1 MADKLLALVG
11 PGRGPRLCTKRMGKL
26 KIRHSGSNQGVVRI
40 HHEGGQVESIQ
51 AGVCE
56 LSIPPSEWIIVEYE
70 GKGRTFLATVHS
82 DR

>member
-11 PGRGPRLCTKRMGKL
+11 PGRGPRLCTKRMGQLRIRYTGL
-26 KIRHSGSNQGVVRI
+26 KTGVARI
-40 HHEGGQVESIQ
+40 HHEGGQEESTQ

-56 LSIPPSEWIIVEYE
+56 FSIPPSEWVIVEYE
-70 GKGRTFLATVHS
+70 GKDRSFLATVHS

>member
-11 PGRGPRLCTKRMGKL
+11 PGKGPRLCTKRMGQL
-26 KIRHSGSNQGVVRI
+26 KIRHSGLNTGTVIV
-40 HHEGGQVESIQ
+40 HHEGGQEESTQ

-56 LSIPPSEWIIVEYE
+56 FTIPPSEWVIVEYT

-82 DR
+82 QR